1 MLLLYILLFIMLL
14 LLLKKLIFIFPIFDN
29 GFMPLL
35 LCILFFVL
43 CDVLLLLGSF
53 FPNKIPILSCNVPL
67 SSSSFDFSF
76 WILILFWE
84 FVEELFCIK
93 LLLLLLLLK
102 ILLGLKL
109 KFCSFIFG
117 LFLKF
122 SSTLPVLKLLLE

>member
-35 LCILFFVL
+35 LFILFFVL

-93 LLLLLLLLK
+93 LLLLLLLK